1 MTITRISSGG
11 AFEAKIRYC
20 RAVVASGLVRVAGT
34 VAVPDVPDDVAA
46 QCKSALGI
54 MERALA
60 EAGVTFAG
68 AARVRYILPNHADFA
83 PCWPVLAATFGDNP
97 PAATMVSAVLI
108 DPKYK
113 IKIGLTALAPDA

>member
-11 AFEAKIRYC
+11 VFEAKIGYC
-20 RAVVASGLVRVAGT
+20 RAVVAGGLVHVAGT
-34 VAVPDVPDDVAA
+34 VAGPEVPDDVVE

-60 EAGVTFAG
+60 EAGATFAD
-68 AARVRYILPNHADFA
+68 AVRVRYILPNPADFE
-83 PCWPVLAATFGDNP
+83 PCWPVLVAAFGDNP
-97 PAATMVSAVLI
+97 PAVTMISAALI

-113 IKIGLTALAPDA
+113 IEIELTALAPSA

>member
-11 AFEAKIRYC
+11 VFEAKIGYC
-20 RAVVASGLVRVAGT
+20 RAVVAGGLVHVAGT
-34 VAVPDVPDDVAA
+34 VAGPEVHDDVVE

-60 EAGVTFAG
+60 EAGVTFAD
-68 AARVRYILPNHADFA
+68 AVRVRYILPNPADFE
-83 PCWPVLAATFGDNP
+83 PCWPVLVAAFGDNP
-97 PAATMVSAVLI
+97 PAVTMISAALI

-113 IKIGLTALAPDA
+113 IEIELTALAPSA